1 MKTPAATEITTSA
14 CQHSSA
20 KFTAPGRFPER
31 LDTVTAEVLVR
42 LLNHE
47 SLTGMEAVFGAST
60 TRLAAVVF
68 YLESD
73 YGWSIERRDMAAGCK
88 DGRVAWVTEYRLNPL
103 TIEAAMAAA
112 AGKWC
117 ADVRRARAAL
127 RKKAAQAQRQAT
139 LANIAASAR
148 RHVHPGQRALF
159 DLGGI

>member
-1 MKTPAATEITTSA
+1 MTKRPTPTNGKPSA
-14 CQHSSA
+14 LA
-20 KFTAPGRFPER
+20 GAEFNRPGHYPER
-31 LDTVTAEVLVR
+31 LDTVTAEVLAR
-42 LLNHE
+42 LLSHE

-60 TRLAAVVF
+60 TRLAAVVH

-73 YGWSIERRDMAAGCK
+73 YGWTIDRCDIAAGCK

-103 TIEAAMAAA
+103 TIEAAMAAG
-112 AGKWC
+112 AGAWC
-117 ADVRRARAAL
+117 AEVRRARAAL
-127 RKKAAQAQRQAT
+127 RKKAAQAQRQAA

>member
-1 MKTPAATEITTSA
+1 MKRPTPTNGKPSA
-14 CQHSSA
+14 LDGA
-20 KFTAPGRFPER
+20 EFNPPGHYPER
-31 LDTVTAEVLVR
+31 LDTVTAEVLAR

-60 TRLAAVVF
+60 TRLAAVVH

-73 YGWSIERRDMAAGCK
+73 YGWTIDRHDIATGCK

-103 TIEAAMAAA
+103 TIEAAMSAG

-127 RKKAAQAQRQAT
+127 RKKAAQAQRQAA
-139 LANIAASAR
+139 LANIAAAAAR
-148 RHVHPGQRALF
+148 RRAQPGQSDLF
-159 DLGGI
+159 AGVAA